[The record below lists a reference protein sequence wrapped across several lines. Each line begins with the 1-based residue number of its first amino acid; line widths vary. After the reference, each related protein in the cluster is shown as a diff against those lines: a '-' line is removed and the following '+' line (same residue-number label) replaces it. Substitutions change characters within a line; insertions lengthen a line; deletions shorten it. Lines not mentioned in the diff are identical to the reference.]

1 MQLTLDPKKNSKSRK
16 EDVINS
22 FFNMLSTN
30 KRYFFIAAIEVTLF
44 FIYYYIVSPSNFSSF
59 SNTLRYFISALGTL
73 LAVVVSFNTL
83 VLQNQLKNMPT
94 NMDNLN
100 KQLDKVEDIVRPVLK
115 MTKEEDF
122 RRAYDKILEDATLYF
137 TNAIESMIIVAK
149 NHAQEV
155 VNNSNNNND
164 DKENN
169 EIQKLSNGF
178 IKEAEYRLSLYNKYK
193 SAYNLITISTTYFV
207 EKMRFSSG
215 TYANEKTHKFYET
228 IKHLHVLRSIC
239 QRIYIRDTVAT
250 LSYDLLISTIPIIAF
265 IAAISSI
272 SNYEQYNIL
281 LLRILFAISLST
293 AALPFILLLVRNLPI
308 LHLVKSSSTIPFAR
322 KK

>member
-30 KRYFFIAAIEVTLF
+30 KRYFFIAAIEATLF

-83 VLQNQLKNMPT
+83 VLQSQLKNMPT

-137 TNAIESMIIVAK
+137 TSAIESMIIVAK

-155 VNNSNNNND
+155 VRNSNNNND
-164 DKENN
+164 GKENN
-169 EIQKLSNGF
+169 ELRKLSDGF

-193 SAYNLITISTTYFV
+193 SAYNLINISTTYFV

-239 QRIYIRDTVAT
+239 LRIYIRDTVAT
-250 LSYDLLISTIPIIAF
+250 LSYELLISTIPIIAF

-281 LLRILFAISLST
+281 LLRILFAISLSA

>member
-44 FIYYYIVSPSNFSSF
+44 FIYYYIVSASNFSSF

-137 TNAIESMIIVAK
+137 TSAIESMIIVAK

-169 EIQKLSNGF
+169 GIQKLSDGF

-250 LSYDLLISTIPIIAF
+250 LSYDLLVSTIPIIAF

-272 SNYEQYNIL
+272 S
-281 LLRILFAISLST
+281 
-293 AALPFILLLVRNLPI
+293 NLPI

>member
-115 MTKEEDF
+115 MTKEEHF
-122 RRAYDKILEDATLYF
+122 RQAYDKILEDATLYF

-164 DKENN
+164 DEENN

>member
-1 MQLTLDPKKNSKSRK
+1 MQLTLDPKKNSKSKK
-16 EDVINS
+16 EDLINS

-30 KRYFFIAAIEVTLF
+30 KRYFFIAAIEATLF

-83 VLQNQLKNMPT
+83 VLQSQLKNMPT
-94 NMDNLN
+94 NMNNLN
-100 KQLDKVEDIVRPVLK
+100 KQLDNVENIVRPVLK

-122 RRAYDKILEDATLYF
+122 RQAYDKILEDATLYF

-155 VNNSNNNND
+155 VRNSNNNND
-164 DKENN
+164 GKENN
-169 EIQKLSNGF
+169 ELRKLSDGF

-193 SAYNLITISTTYFV
+193 SPYNLITISTTYFV
-207 EKMRFSSG
+207 QKMRFASG
-215 TYANEKTHKFYET
+215 TYANEKTHKLYET

-250 LSYDLLISTIPIIAF
+250 LSYELLISTIPIITF

-281 LLRILFAISLST
+281 LLRILFAISLSA

>member
-1 MQLTLDPKKNSKSRK
+1 MQLTLDPKKNSKSKK

-44 FIYYYIVSPSNFSSF
+44 FIYYYIVSASNFSSF

-83 VLQNQLKNMPT
+83 VLQSQLKNMPT

-100 KQLDKVEDIVRPVLK
+100 KQLDNVENIVRPVLK

-122 RRAYDKILEDATLYF
+122 RQAYDKILENATLYF

-155 VNNSNNNND
+155 VRNSNNNND
-164 DKENN
+164 GKENN
-169 EIQKLSNGF
+169 ELRKLSDGF

-193 SAYNLITISTTYFV
+193 SPYNLITISTTYFV
-207 EKMRFSSG
+207 QKMRFASG
-215 TYANEKTHKFYET
+215 TYANEKTNKLYET

-239 QRIYIRDTVAT
+239 LRIYIRDTVAT
-250 LSYDLLISTIPIIAF
+250 LSYELLISTIPIIAF

-281 LLRILFAISLST
+281 LLRILFAISLSA

>member
-1 MQLTLDPKKNSKSRK
+1 MQLTLDPKKNLKSRK

-30 KRYFFIAAIEVTLF
+30 KRYFFIAAIEATLF
-44 FIYYYIVSPSNFSSF
+44 FVYYYIVSPSNFSSF
-59 SNTLRYFISALGTL
+59 SDTLRYFISALGTL

-83 VLQNQLKNMPT
+83 ALQTQLKNMPT

-122 RRAYDKILEDATLYF
+122 RQAYDKILENATLYF

-155 VNNSNNNND
+155 VRNSNNNND
-164 DKENN
+164 GKENN
-169 EIQKLSNGF
+169 ELQKLSDGF

-193 SAYNLITISTTYFV
+193 SPYNLITISTTYFI
-207 EKMRFSSG
+207 EKMRFASG
-215 TYANEKTHKFYET
+215 TYANDKSHQLYET

-250 LSYDLLISTIPIIAF
+250 LSYELLVSTIPIIAF

-293 AALPFILLLVRNLPI
+293 AALPFILLLVRNLPV
-308 LHLVKSSSTIPFAR
+308 LHLVKGSSTIPFAR
-322 KK
+322 KE

>member
-1 MQLTLDPKKNSKSRK
+1 MQLTLDPEKNSKSRK

-115 MTKEEDF
+115 MTKEEHF
-122 RRAYDKILEDATLYF
+122 RQAYDKILEDATLYF

>member
-30 KRYFFIAAIEVTLF
+30 KKYFFIAAIEVTLF
-44 FIYYYIVSPSNFSSF
+44 FIYYYIVSASNFSSF

-115 MTKEEDF
+115 MTKEEHF
-122 RRAYDKILEDATLYF
+122 RQAYDKILEDATLYF

-169 EIQKLSNGF
+169 EIQKLSDGF

-239 QRIYIRDTVAT
+239 LRIYIRDTVAT
-250 LSYDLLISTIPIIAF
+250 LSYDLLVSTIPIIAF

>member
-115 MTKEEDF
+115 MTKEEHF
-122 RRAYDKILEDATLYF
+122 RQAYDKILEDATLYF

-250 LSYDLLISTIPIIAF
+250 LSYDLLVSTIPIIAF

>member
-1 MQLTLDPKKNSKSRK
+1 MQLTLDPKKIQSRK

-44 FIYYYIVSPSNFSSF
+44 FIYYYIVSASNFSSF

-83 VLQNQLKNMPT
+83 VLQSQLKNMPT

-100 KQLDKVEDIVRPVLK
+100 KQLDKVEDIERPVLK

-122 RRAYDKILEDATLYF
+122 KRAYDKILEDATLYF
-137 TNAIESMIIVAK
+137 TSAIESMIIVAK

-164 DKENN
+164 GKENN
-169 EIQKLSNGF
+169 ELRKLSDGF

-250 LSYDLLISTIPIIAF
+250 LSYDLLVSTIPIIAF

-281 LLRILFAISLST
+281 LLRILFAISLSA

>member
-1 MQLTLDPKKNSKSRK
+1 MQLTLDPKKNSKSKK
-16 EDVINS
+16 EDLINS

-30 KRYFFIAAIEVTLF
+30 KRYFFIAAIEATLF

-83 VLQNQLKNMPT
+83 VLQSQLKNMPT

-100 KQLDKVEDIVRPVLK
+100 KQLDNVENIVRPVLK

-122 RRAYDKILEDATLYF
+122 RQAYDKILEDATLYF

-155 VNNSNNNND
+155 VRNSNNNND
-164 DKENN
+164 GKENN
-169 EIQKLSNGF
+169 ELRKLSDGF

-193 SAYNLITISTTYFV
+193 SPYNLITISTTYFV
-207 EKMRFSSG
+207 QKMRFASG
-215 TYANEKTHKFYET
+215 TYANEKTHKLYET

-250 LSYDLLISTIPIIAF
+250 LSYELLISTIPIITF

-281 LLRILFAISLST
+281 LLRILFAISLSA